1 MDEIPSSPGNASLA
15 DRGAGASP
23 AVTHKLDG
31 GLTEHGGQLQGQVR
45 LGGEHLRAGLDA
57 RVQGEVVR
65 SDGMVRYTLE
75 GTATGFIEAN
85 GSVGGIGG
93 GVRVQQGGT
102 ARFEVALPERAARD
116 ADLRSINPFDPAS
129 MPVGTRISMD
139 AAHTGSVEVTTRLRQ
154 LATRDRVGE
163 EQGVQMSVEA
173 LEGGRVRVVAGPRE
187 AVEAYHGIGMKL
199 GPASAMLGRE
209 DRISGGTLHSAEFD
223 LSSPQGRH
231 AYDEVMR
238 SGAMPERDA
247 PGLSQ
252 VTTVSRLDMRSE
264 GKVDL
269 GIGSHGTTLST
280 GANSGQAV
288 RTVHGDG
295 SAEVSRTLRYREHD
309 VALQA
314 DQPFAADGTPGERS
328 YTYRFTP
335 DATQAGQLNAV
346 YGSDGRTPFQAGQ
359 EATLRFSEQEMA
371 QLQVQTQRAN
381 QNISRTGSNDAIR
394 LLAEPAGRS
403 PEAFATDLIHNP
415 STLASL
421 PSTLYTVSLRS
432 GEEARS
438 RALSFSPLPGQVE
451 GTAAQAPQAPTPG
464 MPPQSAPRV
473 DFNTA
478 ATAQPALGHG
488 SHPDTPLYTAI
499 RDRAPAGV
507 GEDHL
512 AQATLLARHEGITVA
527 RLQHIGVHDQTL
539 WLVGDL
545 PGQRASVDLRQPAP
559 QARETGAQLL
569 AMQALQPDS
578 AQQALAQQERQ
589 APLARG

>member
-23 AVTHKLDG
+23 AVTHKVDG
-31 GLTEHGGQLQGQVR
+31 RLTEHGGQIQGQVR

-57 RVQGEVVR
+57 KVQGEVVR

-93 GVRVQQGGT
+93 GVRAQESGT
-102 ARFEVALPERAARD
+102 ARFEVALPEHAARD

-209 DRISGGTLHSAEFD
+209 DRVSGGTLHTAEFD
-223 LSSPQGRH
+223 LSNPQGRQ
-231 AYDEVMR
+231 AYDAFMR
-238 SGAMPERDA
+238 SGVMPERDGS
-247 PGLSQ
+247 GLSQ
-252 VTTVSRLDMRSE
+252 VSTVSRLDMRSE

-280 GANSGQAV
+280 GANNGQAV

-314 DQPFAADGTPGERS
+314 DQSFAADGTPGERS

-346 YGSDGRTPFQAGQ
+346 YGRDGSTPFQAGQ
-359 EATLRFSEQEMA
+359 QATLRFSEQEMA
-371 QLQVQTQRAN
+371 QLQAQTQRAH

-432 GEEARS
+432 GEEARG
-438 RALSFSPLPGQVE
+438 RELSFSPLPGQVE
-451 GTAAQAPQAPTPG
+451 GAAVQAPAPGT
-464 MPPQSAPRV
+464 PPQAAPKV

-478 ATAQPALGHG
+478 ATTQPALGHG

-499 RDRAPAGV
+499 RERAPAGV

-512 AQATLLARHEGITVA
+512 AQATLLARQEGITA
-527 RLQHIGVHDQTL
+527 DRLQQVGVHDQTL
-539 WLVGDL
+539 WLVGNQ
-545 PGQRASVDLRQPAP
+545 PGQRASVDLSQPAP

-569 AMQALQPDS
+569 MMPVQPDQ
-578 AQQALAQQERQ
+578 AQQQERQ
-589 APLARG
+589 ASMARG

>member
-1 MDEIPSSPGNASLA
+1 MDETPSSPGNISPA
-15 DRGAGASP
+15 DRGAGPSP
-23 AVTHKLDG
+23 ALTGKADG
-31 GLTEHGGQLQGQVR
+31 RLSEHGGQLQGQAR

-57 RVQGEVVR
+57 KVQGEVAR

-75 GTATGFIEAN
+75 GTATGFIEAS
-85 GSVGGIGG
+85 GSVRGIGG
-93 GVRVQQGGT
+93 SVRAQETGT
-102 ARFEVALPERAARD
+102 ARFEVALPENAVPGTG
-116 ADLRSINPFDPAS
+116 LGSINPFDPAS

-154 LATRDRVGE
+154 LATRDQVGQ

-199 GPASAMLGRE
+199 GPASAMLGRQ

-223 LSSPQGRH
+223 LSSPQGRQ
-231 AYDEVMR
+231 AYDALMR
-238 SGAMPERDA
+238 SGAMPERDG

-252 VTTVSRLDMRSE
+252 VSTVSRLDMRSE

-269 GIGSHGTTLST
+269 GLGSHETSLST
-280 GANSGQAV
+280 GVNSGQAV

-295 SAEVSRTLRYREHD
+295 SAQVSRMLRYREHD

-314 DQPFAADGTPGERS
+314 DQSFAADGTPGERS

-346 YGSDGRTPFQAGQ
+346 YGRDGGAPFQAGQ

-371 QLQVQTQRAN
+371 QLQAATGRAN
-381 QNISRTGSNDAIR
+381 QNLSRVGGNDAIR
-394 LLAEPAGRS
+394 LLAEPAPGGGQRT
-403 PEAFATDLIHNP
+403 PERFAADLIRNP

-432 GEEARS
+432 GEEARG
-438 RALSFSPLPGQVE
+438 RALSFSPLPGQAE
-451 GTAAQAPQAPTPG
+451 GATAQAPAPGT
-464 MPPQSAPRV
+464 PPQSAPKV

-478 ATAQPALGHG
+478 AAQPALGHG

-512 AQATLLARHEGITVA
+512 AQATLLARQEGITA
-527 RLQHIGVHDQTL
+527 ERLQHVGIHDQTL
-539 WLVGDL
+539 WLVGNQ
-545 PGQRASVDLRQPAP
+545 PGQRAGVDLSQPAP
-559 QARETGAQLL
+559 QARESGAQLL
-569 AMQALQPDS
+569 MMPLQPDQ
-578 AQQALAQQERQ
+578 AQAQQQERQ
-589 APLARG
+589 ASMARG